1 MVEGVV
7 VERCRR
13 LRMVIGWLLRV
24 CCGCRGF
31 PDVLQVCSA
40 QQPASLR
47 LPHAL
52 RLVVFGSSGQHV

>member
-1 MVEGVV
+1 MV
-7 VERCRR
+7 
-13 LRMVIGWLLRV
+13 MGWLLRV
-24 CCGCRGF
+24 CFGCGRF

-52 RLVVFGSSGQHV
+52 RLVVFYGSGQHV